1 MWGRCWQGQDVFA
14 PFTGHETSAGI
25 AREGGRCQLPGASW
39 RKARASP
46 GSALGPDLPCPS
58 RPCPPKA
65 TLIGVPVSFA
75 LLGRHRPHVTSR
87 SWPLPP
93 PGHCYLSLSMFSGLA
108 CWKPQRGPSQP
119 IRRGDLTKVT
129 ALTAMHAHLV
139 TVTSVSQPGP
149 LLTLDACVH
158 PAYSASRH
166 VAQTAPWASQA
177 ATAADATLCLR
188 SPAPAPDAGAD
199 PSRPRRLGPA
209 CPHLMGSVTK
219 I

>member
-119 IRRGDLTKVT
+119 IRHGDLTKVT

-158 PAYSASRH
+158 PAYRH
-166 VAQTAPWASQA
+166 H
-177 ATAADATLCLR
+177 ATWPR
-188 SPAPAPDAGAD
+188 QRRG
-199 PSRPRRLGPA
+199 RPRRPPRPMRPCACGHLPRPRTLGLTPLGLA
-209 CPHLMGSVTK
+209 GSVQPVR
-219 I
+219 ISWAL